1 MIFLIMKKMSCR
13 GIGAFYSM
21 VRLDSL
27 RKDLLNDTLTIEIE
41 GDTIMKMN
49 HKFYIWLIGIVFV
62 IGVCWQLLELL
73 IYGKVQPRIVDDIIS
88 LLWIGAI
95 CFAYKFKEIE
105 LKRMWKKCKEVHIN
119 NPWWLRRPVPSETY
133 TERYAS
139 DHIWL
144 QSESELGNK
153 GGFTAT

>member
-1 MIFLIMKKMSCR
+1 
-13 GIGAFYSM
+13 
-21 VRLDSL
+21 
-27 RKDLLNDTLTIEIE
+27 
-41 GDTIMKMN
+41 MKMN

-119 NPWWLRRPVPSETY
+119 NPWWLRRPVPPETY